1 MSQVLEKLEGIY
13 VDLQGCLWEGFGE
26 NGLKVFYQLFDNH
39 GKRPS
44 MAKFILETD
53 CPSKTKNVS
62 PRLINHLDINPVSR
76 QILSP
81 N

>member
-1 MSQVLEKLEGIY
+1 MWICKGVYGQVLGRMGY
-13 VDLQGCLWEGFGE
+13 
-26 NGLKVFYQLFDNH
+26 KVFYQLLDNH

-53 CPSKTKNVS
+53 CPSKTKNIS
-62 PRLINHLDINPVSR
+62 ARLINHLDINPVSR